1 MGGIPKELRETHS
14 LGPKTREWMVSSRQV
29 PGFGATHTRIAGFSE
44 ARAGYEFVRFSPA
57 FSVILITERGEGRA
71 LVDGAWQ
78 RFPAGYAYVTAP
90 RALNAYH
97 IAPGS
102 RWRLHW
108 VIYEESARLPT
119 VEPGRKPR
127 LIPVDGTGFRLAV
140 EGLCDE
146 NAGKADP
153 GVMKYWAALVDR
165 MVWRILE
172 SEMEEPR
179 LNQLWLAVREDVA
192 GAWDLRRMA
201 RRVGMSEEN
210 LRRLCHRHVHRSPM
224 AHLTR
229 LRMLAAAD
237 LLCHSQEKISS
248 IAARIGYGDGFA
260 FSTAFKREMGM
271 CPQQFRATNRPEGI
285 RP

>member
-1 MGGIPKELRETHS
+1 MGGNPKELREIHS
-14 LGPKTREWMVSSRQV
+14 LGRKTREWMVSSRQV

-44 ARAGYEFVRFSPA
+44 ARDGYEFARFSPS

-71 LVDGAWQ
+71 LVDAAWHS
-78 RFPAGYAYVTAP
+78 FPAGYAYVTAP
-90 RALNAYH
+90 HALHAFH
-97 IAPGS
+97 IVPGS

-108 VIYEESARLPT
+108 VLYEESARLPT
-119 VEPGRKPR
+119 VESGRKPR

-140 EGLCDE
+140 EGLCHE

-153 GVMKYWAALVDR
+153 GIMKFWAVLVDR

-172 SEMEEPR
+172 SEMGEPR
-179 LNQLWLAVREDVA
+179 LDQLWLAVREDVA

-201 RRVGMSEEN
+201 RRIGMSEEN

-224 AHLTR
+224 SHLTH

-237 LLCHSQEKISS
+237 LLCHSREKIVS
-248 IAARIGYGDGFA
+248 IAARVGYGDGFA

-271 CPQQFRATNRPEGI
+271 CPQQFRATNRPEGFQA
-285 RP
+285 